1 MGFCIYVGNDCGP
14 KRTLGFQVLFKRVLQ
29 ARDVERLAAEWQYK
43 DPQRTAEQI
52 FIKRKAKDPHG
63 IDIEEEVSL
72 ATLKW
77 EMGDLQDYLGEC
89 ARCKANVATDRFS
102 GSVGSGF
109 GCFLELPSPLEKRFE
124 EALVAG
130 TKQAVEHKSISPA
143 IEFLHRMEK
152 AKVTGATVSKMRS
165 SDPGAFESA
174 TALSYTY
181 GGFLGKKTVT
191 TDQLLEKLLA
201 DKVGPEDTLL
211 YHNFLENTELA
222 LEISKEQW
230 DDVKFQVKALSALF
244 SVATELRVPV
254 YSVMRPE

>member
-1 MGFCIYVGNDCGP
+1 MGFCVYVGNDCGP
-14 KRTLGFQVLFKRVLQ
+14 KRALGFQQLFKRVLQ
-29 ARDVERLAAEWQYK
+29 ARDIEKMAAEWQVR
-43 DPQRTAEQI
+43 DPHRTAEQI
-52 FIKRKAKDPHG
+52 FITRKAKDPRG
-63 IDIEEEVSL
+63 NDIEEEVAL

-77 EMGDLQDYLGEC
+77 EMGDLQDFLGEC
-89 ARCKANVATDRFS
+89 GRCKANVATDRFS

-109 GCFLELPSPLEKRFE
+109 GCFLELPTPLEKRFE
-124 EALVAG
+124 EALVTG
-130 TKQAVEHKSISPA
+130 MKQAIEHKAISPA

-152 AKVTGATVSKMRS
+152 AKVTGAAISKIRAG
-165 SDPGAFESA
+165 DAKAFESA

-201 DKVGPEDTLL
+201 EKVGPEDTLL

-230 DDVKFQVKALSALF
+230 ADVKFQVKALSAIF
-244 SVATELRVPV
+244 AVATELRVPV
-254 YSVMRPE
+254 YSVMRPG